1 MPDEASLRDAA
12 RRAIVA
18 GRLPHEQ
25 WAHLWG
31 QPGDGRP
38 CAVCDAPL
46 RRDQLTVG
54 VQFPQIPTVEAGA
67 FYVHLACFAAWDQE
81 RQRFEPQ

>member
-31 QPGDGRP
+31 QPGDGRA

-46 RRDQLTVG
+46 MRDQLTVG
-54 VQFPQIPTVEAGA
+54 VQFPQDPTVEARA
-67 FYVHLACFAAWDQE
+67 FYVRLACFAAWDQE
-81 RQRFEPQ
+81 RQRFEPR